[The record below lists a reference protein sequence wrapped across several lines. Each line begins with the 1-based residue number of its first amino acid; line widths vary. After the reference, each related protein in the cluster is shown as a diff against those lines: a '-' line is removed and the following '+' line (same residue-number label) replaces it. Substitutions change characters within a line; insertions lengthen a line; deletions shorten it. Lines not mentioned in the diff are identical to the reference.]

1 MNQILHY
8 STVVLGAT
16 AFGCAYACSHPET
29 TAVVEESLNVCGE
42 FCGALRADPL
52 TQPPQ
57 TGFGAE
63 LFAEL
68 QQRNLVN
75 SAGEICIP
83 AVSGLFSR
91 RLLQSKAAVYLQC
104 RLAET
109 KKQNGRFVLTVFGPD
124 GFFTLSCD
132 RILDTRTKAL
142 PQTVQRQYAFCAMLA
157 GKSGEFTAPPKAL
170 GPLQVRH
177 GRFSDEYI
185 LRLPLKKPL
194 PLPLAA
200 EQLTKHWAQHQN
212 LAPGLKI
219 AAFATRLEERL
230 LAPYCREENGVA
242 LVPSAGYENLL
253 TAAAEGFLWNF
264 AH

>member
-91 RLLQSKAAVYLQC
+91 RLLQA
-104 RLAET
+104 RL
-109 KKQNGRFVLTVFGPD
+109 RFI
-124 GFFTLSCD
+124 C
-132 RILDTRTKAL
+132 
-142 PQTVQRQYAFCAMLA
+142 
-157 GKSGEFTAPPKAL
+157 
-170 GPLQVRH
+170 
-177 GRFSDEYI
+177 
-185 LRLPLKKPL
+185 
-194 PLPLAA
+194 
-200 EQLTKHWAQHQN
+200 
-212 LAPGLKI
+212 
-219 AAFATRLEERL
+219 
-230 LAPYCREENGVA
+230 
-242 LVPSAGYENLL
+242 SAD
-253 TAAAEGFLWNF
+253 
-264 AH
+264 